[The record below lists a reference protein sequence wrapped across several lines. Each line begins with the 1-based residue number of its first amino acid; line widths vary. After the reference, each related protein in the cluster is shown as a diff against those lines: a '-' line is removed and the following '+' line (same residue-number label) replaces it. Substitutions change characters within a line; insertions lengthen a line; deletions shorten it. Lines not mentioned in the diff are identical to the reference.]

1 MALKDRRAARARQ
14 LRRQPTDAERLL
26 WSRLRN
32 RAVDGAKFR
41 RQTPLGPFIVDFF
54 CAEARLVVEVDGGQ
68 HAENIADARRD
79 AWLAANG
86 CAVARYWNHEVLG
99 NLDGVLEDIRA
110 RLIARREA
118 PLTPTRSPEGEK
130 GRGGEAGAGVGDG
143 APVAP
148 GAAIVGRRAA
158 PLTPILSPEGERG
171 RKPRRLRPARQ
182 RSAAL
187 ADFAPSPLAGEGRG
201 EGAARWR

>member
-54 CAEARLVVEVDGGQ
+54 CAEARLVVEMDGGQ
-68 HAENIADARRD
+68 HAESVADALRD
-79 AWLAANG
+79 AWLGANG
-86 CAVARYWNHEVLG
+86 CAVARYWNNEVLG
-99 NLDGVLEDIRA
+99 NIDGVMRDIRA
-110 RLIARREA
+110 RLTE
-118 PLTPTRSPEGEK
+118 
-130 GRGGEAGAGVGDG
+130 
-143 APVAP
+143 
-148 GAAIVGRRAA
+148 RRAA
-158 PLTPILSPEGERG
+158 PLTPTLSPEGERG
-171 RKPRRLRPARQ
+171 RKPRRQRPARQ

-187 ADFAPSPLAGEGRG
+187 ADFAPSPLAGEGWG
-201 EGAARWR
+201 EGAPPPGDPAA

>member
-54 CAEARLVVEVDGGQ
+54 CAEARLVVEMDGGQ
-68 HAENIADARRD
+68 HAESVADALRD
-79 AWLAANG
+79 AWLGANG
-86 CAVARYWNHEVLG
+86 CAVARYWNNEVLG
-99 NLDGVLEDIRA
+99 NIDGVMQDIRA
-110 RLIARREA
+110 RLTERRGGA
-118 PLTPTRSPEGEK
+118 PLTPT
-130 GRGGEAGAGVGDG
+130 
-143 APVAP
+143 
-148 GAAIVGRRAA
+148 
-158 PLTPILSPEGERG
+158 LSPEGERG
-171 RKPRRLRPARQ
+171 RKPRRQRPARQ

-187 ADFAPSPLAGEGRG
+187 ADFAPSPLAGEGWG
-201 EGAARWR
+201 EGAPPPGDPAA